1 MKGFLMNIPYARWYE
16 AIGKRRSYRTYD
28 KNRTI
33 EAEKLAALDA
43 VCREFRPFEDVR
55 VCLVN
60 KPVEDI
66 FKFIAGNYG
75 IIRNAPAFLAFIGNV
90 ENPYV
95 NEQAGYTGEGVILEA
110 TALGLNNCW
119 VGNAFSSKKAGTL
132 VEMNDDERLIAVSPL
147 GYAVKSQSFK
157 DKVMT
162 GFGRTHKRLPAKNLI
177 SGLSYEKS
185 PKWVKDAIE
194 AARLAPSAVN
204 RQPWGFDIEEDAIT
218 VYIRSKGT
226 DTGIPFRLDCGIAM
240 LHLEIA
246 ALNAGYKGKWEFL
259 QSPQVARFSVG

>member
-1 MKGFLMNIPYARWYE
+1 
-16 AIGKRRSYRTYD
+16 
-28 KNRTI
+28 
-33 EAEKLAALDA
+33 
-43 VCREFRPFEDVR
+43 
-55 VCLVN
+55 
-60 KPVEDI
+60 
-66 FKFIAGNYG
+66 
-75 IIRNAPAFLAFIGNV
+75 
-90 ENPYV
+90 
-95 NEQAGYTGEGVILEA
+95 
-110 TALGLNNCW
+110 

-157 DKVMT
+157 DKVMS
-162 GFGRTHKRLPAKNLI
+162 GFGRNHKRFPVESLV

-185 PKWVKDAIE
+185 TDWIKSSIE